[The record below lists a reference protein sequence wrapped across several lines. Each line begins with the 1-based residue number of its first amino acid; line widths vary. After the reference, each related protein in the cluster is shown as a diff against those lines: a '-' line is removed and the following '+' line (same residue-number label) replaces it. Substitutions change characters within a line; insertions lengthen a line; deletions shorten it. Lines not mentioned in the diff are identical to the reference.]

1 MRKFLK
7 QSYILENLGML
18 QCNLVSLTNSPN
30 VGCERREGKRSL
42 GRFFTFLFEDFNK
55 TNSKEKMR
63 VQARFTVTKRW
74 SSTEKEN
81 LMTSLINYHILT
93 KSDSSFS

>member
-1 MRKFLK
+1 
-7 QSYILENLGML
+7 
-18 QCNLVSLTNSPN
+18 
-30 VGCERREGKRSL
+30 
-42 GRFFTFLFEDFNK
+42 
-55 TNSKEKMR
+55 MR